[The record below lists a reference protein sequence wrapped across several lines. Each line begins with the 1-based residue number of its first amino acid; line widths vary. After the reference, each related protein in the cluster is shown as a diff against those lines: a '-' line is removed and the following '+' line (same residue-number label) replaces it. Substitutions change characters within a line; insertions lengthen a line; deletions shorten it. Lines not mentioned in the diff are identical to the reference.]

1 MIEVFVRS
9 DGITVSG
16 HARYAPSGQDIV
28 CAAVTALTQTLI
40 KAFESLTTDKI
51 TYEISLG
58 RVDIHYGYLTE
69 TGRLLI
75 DAFLSAF
82 ARLPMNFLTTLK
94 FIDRKCHKTIA
105 TDRTKDGTGRKGI
118 IYEVHEHETFW
129 NAVVCRRR
137 RQRSR
142 WCRNIIRKR

>member
-9 DGITVSG
+9 DGIAVSG

-51 TYEISLG
+51 TYEVSLG

-69 TGRLLI
+69 AGRLLI
-75 DAFLSAF
+75 DAF
-82 ARLPMNFLTTLK
+82 
-94 FIDRKCHKTIA
+94 FIGICEVADEF
-105 TDRTKDGTGRKGI
+105 TDYVK
-118 IYEVHEHETFW
+118 IY
-129 NAVVCRRR
+129 
-137 RQRSR
+137 
-142 WCRNIIRKR
+142 